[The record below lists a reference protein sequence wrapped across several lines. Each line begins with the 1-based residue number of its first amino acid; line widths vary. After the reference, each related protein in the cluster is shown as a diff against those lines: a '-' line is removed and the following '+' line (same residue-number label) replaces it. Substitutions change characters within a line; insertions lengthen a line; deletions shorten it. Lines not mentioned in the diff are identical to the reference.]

1 MPLSTNVANSTAFKQ
16 GGMLFIL
23 PRELRDEV
31 YRYLVKGTYLVGGQP
46 DGISKDTHSEG
57 KCLKTVEKCLYLDV
71 LRVSKVISDEAM
83 AVLYSEST
91 FRIDVFSKNQKA
103 MLSLERESVDRMM
116 NIELNVAV
124 SLQVLFELHGLS
136 LGRAI
141 QRIFGD
147 ILGRINRTNTIR
159 NTLCVKYRIL
169 SSNIKE
175 ALPCFMYWKLD
186 LLIRFRMVIV
196 KLSPELVMFQPPSP
210 EDVIS
215 IVNGKAI
222 AKTKKSKD
230 ILKNLEAKIMTIEKQ
245 LGRALGPAVVGH
257 LYDPNHLQYAKTLE
271 FHPQEHRATVLRV
284 EQKI

>member
-1 MPLSTNVANSTAFKQ
+1 MSLSTNVASSTALKQ
-16 GGMLFIL
+16 GGMLFNL
-23 PRELRDEV
+23 PRELRDEI

-46 DGISKDTHSEG
+46 DGKSKDTHSEE
-57 KCLKTVEKCLYLDV
+57 KYLETVENGLYLDV

-91 FRIDVFSKNQKA
+91 FRIDVHFKNDKA
-103 MLSLERESVDRMM
+103 MLPLERESVDRMM
-116 NIELNVAV
+116 NIELDVTV
-124 SLQVLFELHGLS
+124 SLQVLFELYGLS
-136 LGRAI
+136 VGRTI

-147 ILGRINRTNTIR
+147 ILGCINRTNTIR

-169 SSNIKE
+169 TSDIKE
-175 ALPCFMYWKLD
+175 ALPFFMYWKLD
-186 LLIRFRMVIV
+186 LLTRFRTVIV
-196 KLSPELVMFQPPSP
+196 KLSPELLMFQPPSP
-210 EDVIS
+210 KDVIS
-215 IVNGKAI
+215 IVNGEAI

-230 ILKNLEAKIMTIEKQ
+230 ILKSLEAKIMAIEKQ
-245 LGRALGPAVVGH
+245 IGRALGPVVVGH